1 MKITREQ
8 AEVLIQF
15 MSQAAQAAAEDET
28 EGTGWRIHRFETL
41 GPDELFK
48 DLNEGQTG
56 EH

>member
-15 MSQAAQAAAEDET
+15 MSQAARAAAEDEM
-28 EGTGWRIHRFETL
+28 EGTGWRVHRFETL

-48 DLNEGQTG
+48 DFNEGKP
-56 EH
+56 EEP